1 LLAIRAGQGVAVVDV
16 VRGEELAFLP
26 YGDILPIDTDRSGD
40 LLTHSGEGVM
50 RWTLIVDASGRRR
63 SYGPAEPL
71 APMMMG
77 VGLDA
82 GHSADAHVLA
92 FPKLDDGAREL
103 LLPEGKEVA
112 LAPQEDVRHCAVS
125 PDGAWIATGSHNA
138 LKGPGAKV
146 WDARTGQFV
155 HSLTVGD
162 YCGVSFSPGGKWLVT
177 TAGGARIWSVGTW
190 QPGPAL
196 GETATSAAFT
206 VDDRQLAVGD
216 VPGVVR
222 LVEPQSG
229 REIARLTAPETAS
242 LSPLCFTRDGTRLV
256 CVGPATQSLYI
267 FDLALIRRQLV
278 ALGLDWSGP
287 ALAEENRRN
296 AETLEVTFEARRT
309 PDASP
314 EKQLELCKALLQ
326 SLIAPRDADIH
337 LRLGLLL
344 SAADQPEAA
353 DDHLRAALA
362 LCPDLPAARSPSVRA
377 ALRACGDWHVRQEH
391 WDRAAADF
399 VLLADLV
406 PKQSEVGLQAAALL
420 LTAGD
425 RAGYRAQCRRML
437 RRFHDTTNLND
448 AERTA
453 KACLIADELKDELP
467 EVDRMAQ
474 FAVRK
479 GAKSGDHM
487 WFELAAGMAEYRK
500 NEFPAAARRLAKNR
514 ESTMGI
520 AILDELT
527 CLFEAMALIKTGDT
541 AEARRL
547 IEGAT
552 PDVNNRFGHNTD
564 DLNFNWHDWLLA
576 RIALQEA
583 QRTLDDASSSAK

>member
-1 LLAIRAGQGVAVVDV
+1 MLAIRAGQGVAVVDV
-16 VRGEELAFLP
+16 VRGEELTFLSH
-26 YGDILPIDTDRSGD
+26 GDILPIDTDRSGAF
-40 LLTHSGEGVM
+40 LTHSGEGVM
-50 RWTLIVDASGRRR
+50 RWPLTVDVSKRRR

-82 GHSADAHVLA
+82 GHSADARVLA

-112 LAPQEDVRHCAVS
+112 LTPQEDVRHCAVS

-146 WDARTGQFV
+146 WDARTGRFA
-155 HSLTVGD
+155 HSLPVGE

-177 TAGGARIWSVGTW
+177 TAGGARIWSAPTW
-190 QPGPAL
+190 REGPAL
-196 GETATSAAFT
+196 GDSATSAALST
-206 VDDRQLAVGD
+206 DDALMAIGD

-229 REIARLTAPETAS
+229 REIARLTTPETAS
-242 LSPLCFTRDGTRLV
+242 LCPLCFTRDGARLV
-256 CVGPATQSLYI
+256 CVGPATQALYI

-287 ALAEENRRN
+287 ALAEEYRRN
-296 AETLEVTFEARRT
+296 AETLEVTFDARRT

-314 EKQLELCKALLQ
+314 ETQLELCKALLQ

-362 LCPDLPAARSPSVRA
+362 LRPDLPAARSPAVRS

-425 RAGYRAQCRRML
+425 RAGYSEVCRQML
-437 RRFHDTTNLND
+437 RRFHDTTNPND

-467 EVDRMAQ
+467 EIDRLAQ

-479 GAKSGDHM
+479 GTKSGDHM
-487 WFELAAGMAEYRK
+487 WFELAAGMAEYRR
-500 NEFPAAARRLAKNR
+500 NEFPAAARRLAKNH
-514 ESTMGI
+514 EATQGI
-520 AILDELT
+520 AVLDELS
-527 CLFEAMALIKTGDT
+527 CLFEAMALIKTGGT

-547 IEGAT
+547 IEGAA
-552 PDVNNRFGHNTD
+552 PAVNSRFGHNTD

-583 QRTLDDASSSAK
+583 QRMLSEASAPAK